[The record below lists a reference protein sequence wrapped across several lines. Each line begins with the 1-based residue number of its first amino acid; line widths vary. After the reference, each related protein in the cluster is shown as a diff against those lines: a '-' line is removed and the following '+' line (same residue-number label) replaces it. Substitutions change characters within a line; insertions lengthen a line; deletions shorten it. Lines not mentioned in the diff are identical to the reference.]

1 MRRPFLNAAVTLAVA
16 ALLGLAQI
24 CLAQASPS
32 PAQSP
37 EAWKAPAEVKQ
48 LQNPVKTDGRTVERG
63 KMLYREH
70 CVPCHGKSG
79 VGDGVMAKKM
89 GYKPA
94 NLTLERLNQQAD
106 GEIFWKVSKG
116 RPPMPEFETQ
126 LSARERWDIVSY
138 VRTLLKLGR

>member
-1 MRRPFLNAAVTLAVA
+1 MRRLFLNAALAPSVA
-16 ALLGLAQI
+16 AFFGVAQI
-24 CLAQASPS
+24 CLAQVRPS

-37 EAWKAPAEVKQ
+37 EPWKAPVELKQ

-63 KMLYREH
+63 KALYREH
-70 CVPCHGKSG
+70 CLPCHGKSG
-79 VGDGVMAKKM
+79 VGDGEMAKKM

-126 LSARERWDIVSY
+126 LSERERWDIVSY